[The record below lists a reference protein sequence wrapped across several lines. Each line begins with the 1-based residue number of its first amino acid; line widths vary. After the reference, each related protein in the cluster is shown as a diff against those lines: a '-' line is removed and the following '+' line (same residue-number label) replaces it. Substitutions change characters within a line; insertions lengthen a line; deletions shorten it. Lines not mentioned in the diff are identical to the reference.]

1 MADPQLFACR
11 YFLIRVAPDPVRH
24 EFINIGVGLFQ
35 PEGGFSD
42 LKIIS
47 DDRRLRCLFPD
58 FRLDSDLPGFENHL
72 RELIRHDPGAW
83 LEMAED
89 KFSHGLTVSGAKTV
103 LTADP
108 AAELATLFRQYA
120 EPPVASSSEERALKP
135 RRQILH
141 TMHSAF
147 EQSGILSHLS
157 TQVRARQLAG
167 GRDNFRFDYYYKP
180 NGAHYLLQ
188 AVSTESPEQ
197 EVKTLCFTVERLRRL
212 LSSRQEHLYID
223 AVHDAPTPASP
234 GHDLESAPPGPE
246 FMRSRVLEKA
256 TPSAAGRPGPD
267 AAGDDLDSAW
277 SEHAELLQSS
287 EIRLVPLASLPQLTQ
302 RIRYELHLG

>member
-35 PEGGFSD
+35 PDGGFAD
-42 LKIIS
+42 LKLIS

-58 FRLDSDLPGFENHL
+58 FRLDSDLPGLENQL
-72 RELIRHDPGAW
+72 RESIRLNPAAW

-89 KFSHGLTVSGAKTV
+89 KFSHGLTLSREKTV

-120 EPPVASSSEERALKP
+120 EPPVASSGDERARSP
-135 RRQILH
+135 RRQILNS
-141 TMHSAF
+141 MRAAF

-180 NGAHYLLQ
+180 NGVHYLLQ
-188 AVSTESPEQ
+188 AVSAESPDQ

-212 LSSRQEHLYID
+212 LSNRQEQLHMD
-223 AVHDAPTPASP
+223 AVHDAPAHASLGMNQASVADRP
-234 GHDLESAPPGPE
+234 GFDSAVDGLES
-246 FMRSRVLEKA
+246 SW
-256 TPSAAGRPGPD
+256 T
-267 AAGDDLDSAW
+267 
-277 SEHAELLQSS
+277 EHAELLQSS
-287 EIRLVPLASLPQLTQ
+287 DIQLVPLSALPQLTS
-302 RIRYELHLG
+302 RIRGELHLS